1 MLEIIEQNNL
11 AEQKVLVSGPDF
23 TVEGVKPLSRC
34 TFAIGFAISRPSGR
48 GSRDVLTQ
56 RGKSRVLP
64 TNSWVMNVLF
74 VLIRSNVKS
83 VPAPYFTNCLAIPAY
98 KIS

>member
-34 TFAIGFAISRPSGR
+34 TFALGFAISRPSGR

-56 RGKSRVLP
+56 RGKS
-64 TNSWVMNVLF
+64 S
-74 VLIRSNVKS
+74 
-83 VPAPYFTNCLAIPAY
+83 APNQFPGNECPFRFDQ
-98 KIS
+98 K